1 MEQIIMNSEEGD
13 SLSFF
18 VIEETKLNGTQ
29 YLLVSEQNPD
39 ETEESDVEEVGSTI
53 LKCVSE
59 EGEEAVFEFVEDDA
73 EWDAVLSVFSELLE
87 DIDIVE

>member
-18 VIEETKLNGTQ
+18 VIGETKLNGTQ
-29 YLLVSEQNPD
+29 YLLVSEQNPE
-39 ETEESDVEEVGSTI
+39 ETEEDDFEEVDSTV

-59 EGEEAVFEFVEDDA
+59 DGEDAIYEFVEDDA
-73 EWDAVLSVFSELLE
+73 EWDAVLSVFSELIE
-87 DIDIVE
+87 DIDIEE

>member
-1 MEQIIMNSEEGD
+1 MEMIIMNSEEGD

-29 YLLVSEQNPD
+29 YLLVSEQNPE
-39 ETEESDVEEVGSTI
+39 ETEDDEFEEVDSTV

-59 EGEEAVFEFVEDDA
+59 DGEDAIYEFVEDDA

-87 DIDIVE
+87 DIDIEE

>member
-29 YLLVSEQNPD
+29 YLLVSEQNPE
-39 ETEESDVEEVGSTI
+39 ETEDDEFEEVDSTV

-59 EGEEAVFEFVEDDA
+59 DGEDAIYEFVEDDA

-87 DIDIVE
+87 DIDIEE

>member
-29 YLLVSEQNPD
+29 YLLVSEQNPE
-39 ETEESDVEEVGSTI
+39 ETGDDDFEEVDSTV

-59 EGEEAVFEFVEDDA
+59 DGADAIYEFVEDDA
-73 EWDAVLSVFSELLE
+73 ECDAVLSVFSELLA
-87 DIDIVE
+87 DIDIEG

>member
-1 MEQIIMNSEEGD
+1 MEQITMNSEEGD

-29 YLLVSEQNPD
+29 YLLVSEQNPE
-39 ETEESDVEEVGSTI
+39 ETEDDELEEVDSTV

-59 EGEEAVFEFVEDDA
+59 DDEDAIYEFVEDDA

-87 DIDIVE
+87 DIDIEE

>member
-29 YLLVSEQNPD
+29 YLLVSEQNPE
-39 ETEESDVEEVGSTI
+39 ETEEDDFEEVDSTV

-59 EGEEAVFEFVEDDA
+59 DGEDAIYEFVEDDA
-73 EWDAVLSVFSELLE
+73 EWDAVLSVFSELIE
-87 DIDIVE
+87 DLDIEE

>member
-29 YLLVSEQNPD
+29 YLLVSEQNPE
-39 ETEESDVEEVGSTI
+39 ETEEDDFEEVDSTV

-59 EGEEAVFEFVEDDA
+59 DGEDAIYEFVEDDA
-73 EWDAVLSVFSELLE
+73 EWDAVLSVFSELIE
-87 DIDIVE
+87 DIDIEE

>member
-1 MEQIIMNSEEGD
+1 MEQITLNSKEGD
-13 SLSFF
+13 SISFF

>member
-29 YLLVSEQNPD
+29 YLLVSEQNPE
-39 ETEESDVEEVGSTI
+39 ETEDDEFEEVDSTV

-59 EGEEAVFEFVEDDA
+59 DGEDAIYEFVEDDA
-73 EWDAVLSVFSELLE
+73 EWDAVLSVFSELLD
-87 DIDIVE
+87 DIDIEE